1 MEAGVRDIY
10 NLIFYLY
17 SILATKVNV
26 ILEGAKDGLMNID
39 FTTGHSQKGTSY
51 NQEVINL
58 SAGFEKLTLC
68 LRLPIEADV
77 FENLVVSEAN
87 VVLHVQW
94 RLRG

>member
-1 MEAGVRDIY
+1 MKHKKRVGP
-10 NLIFYLY
+10 
-17 SILATKVNV
+17 
-26 ILEGAKDGLMNID
+26 
-39 FTTGHSQKGTSY
+39 SQKGTSY

-58 SAGFEKLTLC
+58 SMGFEKLTLC

-94 RLRG
+94 RCGDRAGSSIHIRFN